1 MVFFDLGG
9 YFGSHHPRRESNN
22 NALKACDNA
31 AAARTL
37 YRAAARPSGGNVK
50 VTGAGNVVPSVEHLS
65 SSFGLGDYLVSLD
78 FSFKVRK

>member
-9 YFGSHHPRRESNN
+9 YFGSYHPAAAVESNN

-37 YRAAARPSGGNVK
+37 YRAAARPSGGI
-50 VTGAGNVVPSVEHLS
+50 
-65 SSFGLGDYLVSLD
+65 
-78 FSFKVRK
+78 VRSRAREM

>member
-9 YFGSHHPRRESNN
+9 YFGSHHPRRCSRESNN

-31 AAARTL
+31 AAARSL

-65 SSFGLGDYLVSLD
+65 SSFGIN
-78 FSFKVRK
+78 RIR